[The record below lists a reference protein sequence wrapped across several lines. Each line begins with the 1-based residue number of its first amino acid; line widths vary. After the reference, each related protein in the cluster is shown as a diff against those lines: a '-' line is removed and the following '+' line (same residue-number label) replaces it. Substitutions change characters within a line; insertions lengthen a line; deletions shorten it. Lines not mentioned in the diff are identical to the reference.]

1 VIVRTIVKG
10 KNFAVPEHVKRYAE
24 KRFKRLARVVDDPS
38 DAIVELSVE
47 QHRSAD
53 DSHIVDVSLVIDGRT
68 LRGSAAALT
77 HEAGI
82 DVVVDRLERRAVDHK
97 TKPRLRSRPPEA
109 KALLRRIA
117 DGTSERAR
125 DARIVK
131 LKRFAIEPMFEE
143 DALAAMEELG
153 HQFYVFVDAET
164 ERISILYRRAS
175 GDYGVIEPVVGGGYS
190 PADGARGKPADGARG
205 KPAARR

>member
-1 VIVRTIVKG
+1 MRTIVKG
-10 KNFAVPEHVKRYAE
+10 KNFAVPERVKRYAE
-24 KRFKRLARVVDDPS
+24 KRFKRLERVVDDPS

-47 QHRSAD
+47 HHRSAD

-68 LRGSAAALT
+68 LRGSAAAIS

-82 DVVVDRLERRAVDHK
+82 DAVVDRLERRAVDYK
-97 TKPRLRSRPPEA
+97 TKPRTRSRPPEA

-117 DGTSERAR
+117 DGTSEHTR

-131 LKRFAIEPMFEE
+131 IKRFAIEPMFEE
-143 DALAAMEELG
+143 DALAAMDELG
-153 HQFYVFVDAET
+153 HQFYVFVNAET
-164 ERISILYRRAS
+164 ERISILYRRAG

-190 PADGARGKPADGARG
+190 PTDGERRKS
-205 KPAARR
+205 AAPRR